1 MKTMKYSIIMAAAL
15 VLSFFALSTA
25 WGEDTVASL
34 KERIID
40 LQNAGNLG
48 FRNFALCSNII
59 TYGQY
64 VPYPD
69 NKVKAGTKI
78 YFYYEPEN
86 AFTNRLKGSYQIWF
100 TQDMILRSVDGKK
113 YLDSADALNFNLQSL
128 APVLDVWADNS
139 LDLGHL
145 PPGKYE
151 FVAVIHD
158 KLKKADATQVFPFE
172 VVP

>member
-1 MKTMKYSIIMAAAL
+1 MDSQRHRRSMAAAII
-15 VLSFFALSTA
+15 LSLFALPA
-25 WGEDTVASL
+25 VWGEDTVSSL

-40 LQNAGNLG
+40 IQNKGQLG

-64 VPYPD
+64 VPYP
-69 NKVKAGTKI
+69 NNQVKAGTKI
-78 YFYYEPEN
+78 YFYFEPEN
-86 AFTNRLKGSYQIWF
+86 VFTNRLKGTYQTWF
-100 TQDMILRSVDGKK
+100 TQDMIVRTPKGEKL
-113 YLDSADALNFNLQSL
+113 LDSPDALNFNMQSL
-128 APVLDVWADNS
+128 APVLDVWANNS
-139 LDLGHL
+139 LNLGGL

-158 KLKKADATQVFPFE
+158 KLRKADATKVFPFE

>member
-1 MKTMKYSIIMAAAL
+1 MAAAL
-15 VLSFFALSTA
+15 ILSLFALPA
-25 WGEDTVASL
+25 VRGEDTVSSL

-40 LQNAGNLG
+40 LQNEGQLG

-64 VPYPD
+64 VPYAT

-78 YFYYEPEN
+78 YFYFEPEN
-86 AFTNRLKGSYQIWF
+86 VFTNRLKGTYQVWF
-100 TQDMILRSVDGKK
+100 TQDMIVRTAKGDTL
-113 YLDSADALNFNLQSL
+113 LDSPDALNFNMNSL
-128 APVLDVWADNS
+128 APVLDVWANNS
-139 LDLGHL
+139 LNLGDL
-145 PPGKYE
+145 PPGEYE

-158 KLKKADATQVFPFE
+158 KLKKADATTVFPFE

>member
-1 MKTMKYSIIMAAAL
+1 MKRLWGMSVAIILSLSAL
-15 VLSFFALSTA
+15 PAV
-25 WGEDTVASL
+25 WGEDTVSSL

-40 LQNAGNLG
+40 LQNNGQLG

-78 YFYYEPEN
+78 YFYFEPEN
-86 AFTNRLKGSYQIWF
+86 VFTNRLKGAYQIWF
-100 TQDMILRSVDGKK
+100 TQDMIVRTAKGESL
-113 YLDSADALNFNLQSL
+113 LDSPDALNFNMNSL
-128 APVLDVWADNS
+128 APVLDVWANNS
-139 LDLGHL
+139 LNLGSL
-145 PPGKYE
+145 PPGRYE
-151 FVAVIHD
+151 FVAVMHD
-158 KLKKADATQVFPFE
+158 KLKKTDATKIFPFE

>member
-1 MKTMKYSIIMAAAL
+1 MAAAII
-15 VLSFFALSTA
+15 LSLFALPA
-25 WGEDTVASL
+25 VGGEDTVSSL

-40 LQNAGNLG
+40 LQNKGQLG
-48 FRNFALCSNII
+48 FRNFALCNNII

-78 YFYYEPEN
+78 YFYFEPEN
-86 AFTNRLKGSYQIWF
+86 VFTNRLKGAYQIWF
-100 TQDMILRSVDGKK
+100 TQDMIVRTAKGEKL
-113 YLDSADALNFNLQSL
+113 LDSPDALNFNLQSL
-128 APVLDVWADNS
+128 APVLDVWANNS
-139 LDLGHL
+139 LDLGGL

-151 FVAVIHD
+151 FVATMHD
-158 KLKKADATQVFPFE
+158 KLKKADATKVFPFE

>member
-1 MKTMKYSIIMAAAL
+1 MKTTRHSMAIAAAL
-15 VLSFFALSTA
+15 FLLLFALPAA

-40 LQNAGNLG
+40 LQNMGKPG

-69 NKVKAGTKI
+69 SKVKAGTKI

-86 AFTNRLKGSYQIWF
+86 VFTNRLKGAYQIWF
-100 TQDMILRSVDGKK
+100 TQDMILRSIAGEKF
-113 YLDSADALNFNLQSL
+113 LDSADALNFNLQSL

-139 LDLGHL
+139 LDLGRL

>member
-1 MKTMKYSIIMAAAL
+1 MEKRKHLKILFAAL
-15 VLSFFALSTA
+15 MVALIALPAA
-25 WGEDTVASL
+25 WGEDTVSSL
-34 KERIID
+34 KERILD
-40 LQNAGNLG
+40 LQNKGALG

-78 YFYYEPEN
+78 YFYFEPEN
-86 AFTNRLKGSYQIWF
+86 VFTNRLKGTYQMWF
-100 TQDMILRSVDGKK
+100 TQDMVVRTAKGEKL
-113 YLDSADALNFNLQSL
+113 LDSPEAMNFNLQSL
-128 APVLDVWADNS
+128 APVLDLWANNS
-139 LDLGHL
+139 LNLGDL
-145 PPGKYE
+145 PPGQYE
-151 FVAVIHD
+151 FVAVMHD